1 MNTMKWLLR
10 REMWE
15 YKGMFVWAPIVVGL
29 VMIVFMGISTTHLTT
44 NLAGTDPSAVQHQ
57 TEMARMMAHAY
68 MASSAPIV
76 LMFSVI
82 VFFYCL
88 GALHNERVDRS
99 ILFWKSLPLSDH
111 MTVFSKV
118 VIALVVA
125 PLIVLAVATV
135 TSFVLLMFLALGLA
149 FKGINVFGTVLG
161 EPSLYLSP
169 LTMIGLMPVYFLWAL
184 PTVGWLLM
192 VSSWARSKVFLWA
205 VGVPILG
212 IAIIKWADFQ
222 FGTEWNVD
230 WFIRNVIGRSLGG
243 LFPGS
248 WMYFEQLR
256 PEKVLSYSQ
265 SQESAGVMHTTSFQ
279 SLDLNSILVQSWGTL
294 AAPSVWIGAAAGA
307 AMIFAAIRLR
317 RSRDDG

>member
-1 MNTMKWLLR
+1 MNTMKWLVR
-10 REMWE
+10 RELWE
-15 YKGMFVWAPIVVGL
+15 YKGMFIWAPVVVGV
-29 VMIVFMGISTTHLTT
+29 VMMVFMGISATHLTT
-44 NLAGTDPSAVQHQ
+44 HLGGSDASSVAQQ
-57 TEMARMMAHAY
+57 AEMARMMAHAY

-76 LMFSVI
+76 MMFSVI

-88 GALHNERVDRS
+88 GALHNERADRS

-118 VIALVVA
+118 VTALVVA

-135 TSFVLLMFLALGLA
+135 TSLVLLVILVAGLA
-149 FKGINVFGTVLG
+149 FKGINVAGAVLG

-169 LTMIGLMPVYFLWAL
+169 LTVIALMPVYFLWAV

-205 VGVPILG
+205 VGVPVLAIV
-212 IAIIKWADFQ
+212 IIKWADFQ

-230 WFIRNVIGRSLGG
+230 WAIRNVIGRSLGG

-248 WMYFEQLR
+248 WMYFEHLR
-256 PEKVLSYSQ
+256 PDRVIAYSQ
-265 SQESAGVMHTTSFQ
+265 SQEAAGVMHTTNFE
-279 SLDLNSILVQSWGTL
+279 SLDLASILAQSWGTL
-294 AAPSVWIGAAAGA
+294 AGPSVWIGAAAGA